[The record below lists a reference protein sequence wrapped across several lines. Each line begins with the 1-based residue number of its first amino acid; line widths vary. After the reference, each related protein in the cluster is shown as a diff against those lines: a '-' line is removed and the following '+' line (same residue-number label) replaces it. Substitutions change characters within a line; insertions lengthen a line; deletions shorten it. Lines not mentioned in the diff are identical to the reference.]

1 MTNAESIRTLADEVR
16 QLILENITPD
26 GECLFDPTKA
36 RLALEFV
43 KQEIEKSIRQ
53 KRRETD

>member
-16 QLILENITPD
+16 QLILENITLD
-26 GECLFDPTKA
+26 GECLFDSTKA

>member
-16 QLILENITPD
+16 LLILENITPD
-26 GECLFDPTKA
+26 GECLFDSTKT